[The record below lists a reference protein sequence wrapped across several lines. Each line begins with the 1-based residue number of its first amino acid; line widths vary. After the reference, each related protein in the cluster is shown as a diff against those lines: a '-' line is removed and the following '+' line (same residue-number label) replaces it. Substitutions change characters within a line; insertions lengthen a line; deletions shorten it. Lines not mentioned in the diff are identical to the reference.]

1 MRIRLEVVHLISGR
15 ARIKVGSEFDPA
27 IFFVVVE
34 AALNDI
40 DEIERA
46 ELNPRAKSLTMY
58 FRDGHDFNMILDKLR
73 SVLQTITSDPS
84 FAERIEEIEYALKY
98 SHRASVDVVVRDK
111 ILSVSRNLDHSVRK
125 VTGNVIDMKTL
136 LPVSSFTAGIAT
148 LAVAPALPTPTWLVL
163 LIFGFTAFHITAA
176 PAGEDSRH
184 AQAVNYSELIE
195 HNEPKLLDSG
205 E

>member
-15 ARIKVGSEFDPA
+15 ARIKIESEFDPA

-46 ELNPRAKSLTMY
+46 ELNPRAKSLTVY
-58 FRDGHDFNMILDKLR
+58 FREGNDFNLILDKFKN
-73 SVLQTITSDPS
+73 VLLNITSDPL
-84 FAERIEEIEYALKY
+84 FAERMEEIEYALKY
-98 SHRASVDVVVRDK
+98 PHRGSLDVVVRDK
-111 ILSVSRNLDHSVRK
+111 ILSVSRHLDHTVRK

-136 LPVSSFTAGIAT
+136 LPVSSFTAGLAT
-148 LAVAPALPTPTWLVL
+148 LAVAPTLPTPTWLVL

-176 PAGEDSRH
+176 PAGEDAR
-184 AQAVNYSELIE
+184 AAKAINYAELIE
-195 HNEPKLLDSG
+195 QQPEALEVG